1 MSLDSRSGVVISQR
15 PCSILTRL
23 ILLVITASCVSTKTL
38 DAQQEIKAP
47 GAQTPGAPLPRYIY
61 NVVAADFAAA
71 DGYPLLKSK
80 FNLYDPVGP
89 TVQQFDTNIA
99 KLGELNV
106 DTYRIEL
113 AWGRQRS
120 GLGTNTGVSGSS
132 SKLEF
137 NFESFDHLLQQ
148 LQTQKVQLLAS
159 YGYTPLPLQDPA
171 LPVTYGEGNLKRRE
185 TTPPR
190 DVEKFSEAVAAF
202 AQHARNIGIPVG
214 IHEIW
219 NEPDGTYGFYS
230 GTPAQYRMLYKAS
243 VEALRQGDRN
253 AYVAGPAS
261 DHHML
266 WSNSFIDFVALNK
279 LPLDFYTFHEY
290 GSGELAVRQVNRAA
304 ASINR
309 YASLNKTA
317 LSLDEWHDGECCDWC
332 NDDVRNHYEGAPE
345 MLHDFQM
352 LLEKPEL
359 ASVSWA
365 WWEDPNGRGNGCMGL
380 ITGDGHRKAV
390 FNAWKLYAMMPV
402 DRRAVHLQGPLE
414 AMASSD
420 NHKAAVLIWNRGAY
434 ARRLD
439 VHLDNLPF
447 HQGTVKL
454 YRIDEKHA
462 SWVDGAP
469 EDLVAGETY
478 PIEGKN
484 WSWIDGSIPRS
495 GVLYVQASDDIPEPV
510 TTSVDVA
517 KVVRI
522 NRYYPAR
529 GQTASYADFDRKT
542 WIARLGMEGSRQADQ
557 EVGVLAE
564 NLPDELRVT
573 VSTDG
578 KLQTVDGNSL
588 LGVRVD
594 YFVDGNYAKS
604 VLLHG
609 PVKGVD
615 VYSLSRETPMPFGT
629 QRPPDVTRAIPD
641 FSTFLLPLKSNAP
654 ATWLGIADLTFIMQ
668 DAGIDARAKIT
679 IRRVERQRTSQE

>member
-1 MSLDSRSGVVISQR
+1 MGLRIWLPFYDHGIVMSEKQSRFLARLSLAVIIAW
-15 PCSILTRL
+15 CSSATM
-23 ILLVITASCVSTKTL
+23 SN
-38 DAQQEIKAP
+38 AQQEVKAP
-47 GAQTPGAPLPRYIY
+47 GAQAPGAPLPRYIY
-61 NVVAADFAAA
+61 NVVAADFAVAN
-71 DGYPLLKSK
+71 GYPLLKSK

-89 TVQQFDTNIA
+89 TMEQFDSNIT
-99 KLGELNV
+99 KMGELSV

-120 GLGTNTGVSGSS
+120 GLGTNTGVSGTS

-137 NFESFDHLLQQ
+137 DFEPVDHLLRQ
-148 LQTQKVQLLAS
+148 LRTQNVQLLAS
-159 YGYTPLPLQDPA
+159 FGYTPAPLQDPT
-171 LPVTYGEGNLKRRE
+171 LPPAYGEGNLKRRE

-190 DVEKFSEAVAAF
+190 DVKKFSEAVAAF
-202 AQHARNIGIPVG
+202 AEHARKIGLPIG

-230 GTPAQYRMLYKAS
+230 GTPAQYQMLYEAS
-243 VEALRQGDRN
+243 VEAIRQGDRS

-266 WSNSFIDFVALNK
+266 WSKSFVDFVAQNK

-309 YASLNKTA
+309 YTSLNKTA

-365 WWEDPNGRGNGCMGL
+365 WWEDPKGRGNGCMGL
-380 ITGDGHRKAV
+380 VTGDGHRKAV

-420 NHKAAVLIWNRGAY
+420 SHKAGVLIWNRGSY

-447 HQGTVKL
+447 SQGTVKL
-454 YRIDEKHA
+454 YRIDEK
-462 SWVDGAP
+462 P
-469 EDLVAGETY
+469 EDLVAGESY
-478 PIEGKN
+478 PFAGKN
-484 WSWIDGSIPRS
+484 WSWVDGSIPRG
-495 GVLYVQASDDIPEPV
+495 GVLYVEASDDIPAPV
-510 TTSVDVA
+510 TASVDVA
-517 KVVRI
+517 KIIRI

-529 GQTASYADFDRKT
+529 GETASYADFDRKT

-557 EVGVLAE
+557 EVGALAE
-564 NLPDELRVT
+564 NLPDELH
-573 VSTDG
+573 VSVNIDG
-578 KLQTVDGNSL
+578 KLQAVDGNSL

-594 YFVDGNYAKS
+594 YFVDENYTKS
-604 VLLHG
+604 VLFHG

-615 VYSLSRETPMPFGT
+615 VYARSRKAPMPFGT
-629 QRPPDVTRAIPD
+629 QRPPDVIRAVPD
-641 FSTFLLPLKSNAP
+641 FGTFLLPLRSNAP
-654 ATWLGIADLTFIMQ
+654 AHWAGTADLTFIMQ
-668 DAGIDARAKIT
+668 DAGADARAKI
-679 IRRVERQRTSQE
+679 IVQRAASASGAAEQ